1 MIWSLALSDLRFSRR
16 ISSCIILA
24 LCAVLTPLLL
34 IFALK
39 TGVVAQLEQELT
51 SDPSVREITTVGTN
65 HFTPDFF
72 AELRKMPEVS
82 FAVPQ
87 TRLVS
92 VQCSVRSSRTLVNN
106 VDALPTGKNEPLAQ
120 AAGLPDLTET
130 LSLYLSAELADS
142 LQVTAGDTVK
152 LSVKRRLNS
161 KDELRRVDYMV
172 AGVLPS
178 YLLAGKKMLMPLPG
192 LIAME
197 DFRDGFEPQI
207 FGDGSRLNKTRTE
220 FPKARIYAADIYSVE
235 TVVAELNRQHVQV
248 YSHLSQIENL
258 KAVRTVL
265 SVITNV
271 IALVT
276 VLGGLG
282 ALWGLISA
290 ALDAKLRSFTMLRLM
305 GFTPGQLYLTVLCE
319 QVMLTAAGFALSA
332 GLCLLGSTIF
342 NLVFAD
348 FLQQQTL
355 SFLTRSQWLGFA
367 ALSFTAVA
375 ALTVPAV
382 RFRLLSHPVSE
393 ALRQE

>member
-282 ALWGLISA
+282 ALC
-290 ALDAKLRSFTMLRLM
+290 
-305 GFTPGQLYLTVLCE
+305 VLCE